1 MFHVKHS
8 PFLDALAAATADLTL
23 PAGALE
29 RRAEHWALVKAWNA
43 RVNLTSITDDV
54 EAAWRHYRDSLEG
67 LRVLP
72 PGAIVDLG
80 TGPGY
85 PGIPLALASP
95 ERTFTLVEPRRKR
108 VSFLEVALARLDL
121 ANARSLYG
129 SSTDRPDRAYAAVLT
144 RATFS
149 AAEEIAE
156 CLAWVEPGGIVIAY
170 RSDPSGLPG
179 TRLHRYAIRNHARV
193 LEIWTKPR

>member
-1 MFHVKHS
+1 MFHVKQS
-8 PFLDALAAATADLTL
+8 PFLEALAAATADLSL

-29 RRAEHWALVKAWNA
+29 RMAEHWALVKAWNE
-43 RVNLTSITDDV
+43 RVNLTSVTDDV
-54 EAAWRHYRDSLEG
+54 EAAWRHYRDSLEA
-67 LRVLP
+67 LRLLP

-108 VSFLEVALARLDL
+108 VSFLEVALIRLKL
-121 ANARSLYG
+121 TNARALYG
-129 SSTDRPDRAYAAVLT
+129 SSTDPPDRAYAAAVT

-156 CLAWVEPGGIVIAY
+156 CLAWVEPGGIVVAY
-170 RSDPSGLPG
+170 RSDPSGLAG
-179 TRLHRYAIRNHARV
+179 TQVHPYAIRNHARV
-193 LEIWTKPR
+193 LEVWTKPR